1 MGAADDTG
9 PPSKR
14 VKGSSF
20 VLENCLR
27 SSSLQG
33 SIIPLGGP
41 MARPLPT
48 QGKEDLIGSKG
59 VIKRVEFIRI
69 ITKTLY
75 SLGYEKSGKALE
87 EESGVHLHSSAVI
100 LFREQVLDRNW
111 DGSIAALQ
119 KIGLDEHVR
128 NSASFL
134 ILEYK
139 FFDLLEKDRV
149 MDALRTLRSEIAPLN
164 INKKRLHQLSSCIIS
179 SSQRGL
185 IGWAN
190 LDIDNGKLQLKLLDE
205 LQKVIPPT
213 VMIPEK
219 RLETLVEQALSV
231 QREACFFHNSLENA
245 LSLYTDHLCGK
256 DQLPSKTLQILQAHE
271 DEIWFLQFSH
281 DGKCLASSSNDGS
294 VIIWEVHEDGEV
306 SFKHTLKGHQKPV
319 VMIAW
324 SPDDRYLLSCGMEE
338 VVRCWDVDQAECL
351 HIFEKQGV
359 GLLSCVW
366 YPDGKKFFS
375 GVSDR
380 TISLWDLD
388 GNEVENWKGHRTT
401 KNSEMAVAKGGKQII
416 IMCKET
422 TILILDWET
431 KTAEPRPI
439 EEEHTIT
446 SFSLSRDEKFLLVDL
461 SNEEIHLWSI
471 ASTPTLVKKYQGHKR
486 SRFVIRSCFGGFE
499 QSFVASGSEDSQVY
513 IWHKQTGD
521 LVQSLAGHSGA
532 VNCVSWNPANPYML
546 ASGSDDHTIRIWGL
560 NRLNLKRKDS
570 LSNGHVNHCNGTAK

>member
-1 MGAADDTG
+1 MGAEDDTG

-20 VLENCLR
+20 VLENFLR
-27 SSSLQG
+27 SSSLPG
-33 SIIPLGGP
+33 SIVPLGGP
-41 MARPLPT
+41 MARPLPS
-48 QGKEDLIGSKG
+48 QGKEDFIGSKG

-100 LFREQVLDRNW
+100 LFRKQVLDRNW
-111 DGSIAALQ
+111 DESITTLQ
-119 KIGLDEHVR
+119 KIRLDGHVR

-139 FFDLLEKDRV
+139 FFDLLEKGRV

-256 DQLPSKTLQILQAHE
+256 DQLPSKTLQILQVHE
-271 DEIWFLQFSH
+271 DEIWFLQFSY

-306 SFKHTLKGHQKPV
+306 SFKCTLKGHQKPV

-324 SPDDRYLLSCGMEE
+324 SPDGRYLLSCGMEE

-351 HIFEKQGV
+351 RVFEKHGL

-375 GVSDR
+375 GVTDR
-380 TISLWDLD
+380 SISLWDLD
-388 GNEVENWKGHRTT
+388 GNEVENWKGHQTT
-401 KNSEMAVAKGGKQII
+401 KNSEMAVAKDGKQII

-422 TILILDWET
+422 TILMLDWET
-431 KTAEPRPI
+431 KTAEPRLI
-439 EEEHTIT
+439 EEDHTIT
-446 SFSLSRDEKFLLVDL
+446 SFSLSRDENFLLVNL
-461 SNEEIHLWSI
+461 SNQEIHLWSI
-471 ASTPTLVKKYQGHKR
+471 ASTPTLVKKYQGHTR

-513 IWHKQTGD
+513 IWHKQTGE
-521 LVQSLAGHSGA
+521 LVQPLAGHSGA
-532 VNCVSWNPANPYML
+532 VNCVSWNPGNPYML

-560 NRLNLKRKDS
+560 NRVNLKRKDS
-570 LSNGHVNHCNGTAK
+570 LSNGYVNHCNGTAN